1 MALKRVEQA
10 PLAEADAAAQAEMNG
25 DNTAV
30 VKVSADTVAIGS
42 FEGDV
47 ADVGMQLPY
56 MQISH
61 AQGKL
66 EAFRKGS
73 VVIGNDNLIANPG
86 EKLLITL
93 LAARIYWKE
102 YVSGDHYDPNYIPKA
117 FATKEEVLAAGGST
131 EWVDGV
137 APTYKMALAT
147 RALVKQPDGIVC
159 GLFGV
164 RIGDADYAPV
174 KWNLDKSACN
184 RVAPVVKAS
193 MSFSLRKRGLISGIF
208 EMSTQSV
215 KFQSGFS
222 AFVPNLK
229 LVGYHTDEEIKQIL
243 DLFKVGRDESV
254 DITET

>member
-1 MALKRVEQA
+1 MKRAEQI
-10 PLAEADAAAQAEMNG
+10 AEADPDVQAEMNAEG
-25 DNTAV
+25 VGTALA
-30 VKVSADTVAIGS
+30 KVSADSVALGG

-47 ADVGMQLPY
+47 GDVGMQLPY

-86 EKLLITL
+86 DKLLLTL
-93 LAARIYWKE
+93 LAARVYWKE
-102 YVSGDHYDPNYIPKA
+102 YVSGDHYDPNRIPKT
-117 FATKEEVLAAGGST
+117 FPTKAEVLAAGGRT
-131 EWVDGV
+131 EWTDGL
-137 APTYKMALAT
+137 APTYKMALAIK
-147 RALVKQPDGIVC
+147 ALVKQPDGIVC

-174 KWNLDKSACN
+174 RWNLDKTACA
-184 RVAPVVKAS
+184 RVAPIVKSSLA
-193 MSFSLRKRGLISGIF
+193 FSLRNRGMHSGIF
-208 EMSTQSV
+208 EMTTQSV

-222 AFVPNLK
+222 AFVPNLR
-229 LVGYHTDEEIKQIL
+229 LVGYHTDSEVKQIL
-243 DLFKVGRDESV
+243 DLFRVDQAEAV